1 MKNLLLVACVV
12 LILPAFGQKPENKPL
27 NLMSYNIRYNTAN
40 DGVNAWPNRKDWVKD
55 LVEYYGTDI
64 LCVQEA
70 LQGQVEDLLKDSR
83 FELEGVGRDDGKTK
97 GEYTA
102 IFYNKNR
109 FKKQQSGTFWLSD
122 TPEKPSKGWDAQIIR
137 ICTWVKLFDSNTKKE
152 LLVFNTHYD
161 HMGVKAREQ
170 SSELLK
176 EKIPQIAGK
185 LPVILTGDLNT
196 TPDTEPISVLK
207 SFLKDSKEI
216 SKTKPYGP
224 EGTFNGFKFNADLKD
239 RIDYVFVNDK
249 VNVLKHA
256 TVSDSKDQRYPS
268 DHLPVL
274 VKVSLK

>member
-27 NLMSYNIRYNTAN
+27 NVMSYNIRYNTGN

-109 FKKQQSGTFWLSD
+109 FKKQQSGTSGFRIRLRNLPRDGMPKLSGSV
-122 TPEKPSKGWDAQIIR
+122 PGSNFLIR
-137 ICTWVKLFDSNTKKE
+137 IQRRSCWCS
-152 LLVFNTHYD
+152 
-161 HMGVKAREQ
+161 
-170 SSELLK
+170 
-176 EKIPQIAGK
+176 
-185 LPVILTGDLNT
+185 IL
-196 TPDTEPISVLK
+196 IM
-207 SFLKDSKEI
+207 I
-216 SKTKPYGP
+216 IW
-224 EGTFNGFKFNADLKD
+224 A
-239 RIDYVFVNDK
+239 
-249 VNVLKHA
+249 
-256 TVSDSKDQRYPS
+256 
-268 DHLPVL
+268 
-274 VKVSLK
+274 